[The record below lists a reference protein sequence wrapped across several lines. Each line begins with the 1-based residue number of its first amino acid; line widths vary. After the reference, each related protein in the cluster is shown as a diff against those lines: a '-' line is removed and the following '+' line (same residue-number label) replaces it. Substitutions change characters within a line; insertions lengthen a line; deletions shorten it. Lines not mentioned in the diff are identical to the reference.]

1 MLEAMPIEALPLG
14 AFWVS
19 SREPTGVLRPWLESR
34 NVVWVEKQDFDEVML
49 LVWSAFGLAHP
60 DPKRFNDVFERYQAR
75 YLALSGGVVSLPDT
89 AQDAPALKEAV
100 KRADESF
107 KDWYAVHVAAS
118 RATDPKQ
125 ANAIYLRGIEAFP
138 RSPHLLGAYAIFLSN
153 KMNAYDEAEKYFK
166 FALDL
171 DPNHAPNLGNYGIFL
186 VRRRGDIESAEQ
198 QYKRALVADPS
209 NVHVARTYAV
219 FLHLHRKNYESAET
233 QYRRALGLNNEDMN
247 CVGNFGGLLLA
258 VGKTDEGLT
267 LVDRVLASSLPAD
280 KLAIGAECG
289 FYAFAHRRNEAQRLE
304 GLRTLKRL
312 LVKGVRSPTWN
323 FNGNIER
330 ALKDGHPH
338 AEWLERLADVISG
351 SADLSILEEWDVWQK
366 LDVTHAP

>member
-1 MLEAMPIEALPLG
+1 
-14 AFWVS
+14 
-19 SREPTGVLRPWLESR
+19 
-34 NVVWVEKQDFDEVML
+34 VEKQDFDEVML

-138 RSPHLLGAYAIFLSN
+138 QSPHLLGNYAIFLCD
-153 KMNAYDEAEKYFK
+153 KMNADDEAEKYFK
-166 FALDL
+166 LALDL
-171 DPNHAPNLGNYGIFL
+171 DPNYALCHTNYGRFL
-186 VRRRGDIESAEQ
+186 STRRGDIESAEQ
-198 QYKRALVADPS
+198 SYKRALGLSPNSFPAVS
-209 NVHVARTYAV
+209 GYAV
-219 FLHLHRKNYESAET
+219 FLHLGRKNYDLAESE
-233 QYRRALGLNNEDMN
+233 YRRALLLSDEDMN
-247 CVGNFGGLLLA
+247 CIGNLGGLLLS

-267 LVDRVLASSLPAD
+267 LVDRVLASRLPED
-280 KLAIGAECG
+280 KLASVAECG
-289 FYAFAHRRNEAQRLE
+289 FYAFAHRRDEAQRLE

-312 LVKGVRSPTWN
+312 LVEGVRSSSWN
-323 FNGNIER
+323 LSGNIAR

-338 AEWLERLADVISG
+338 AEWLERLAAVISS
-351 SADLSILEEWDVWQK
+351 SADLSILEEWDVWRK
-366 LDVTHAP
+366 LEITHAP